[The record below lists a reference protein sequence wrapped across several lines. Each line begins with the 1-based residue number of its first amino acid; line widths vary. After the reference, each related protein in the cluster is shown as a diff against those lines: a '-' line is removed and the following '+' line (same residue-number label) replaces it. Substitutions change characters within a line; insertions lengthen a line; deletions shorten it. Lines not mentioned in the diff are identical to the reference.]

1 MDIFI
6 TVLLAAVGLVMGS
19 FAGAQVWR
27 MRARALVYA
36 KEGNQEYNKHEY
48 QTLKRLLGKKQTQDR
63 SVCLQC
69 GQQLAWT
76 DLLPLVSWVAYR
88 GKCRYC
94 HEAIGRFEPVIEA
107 LTAVLFAV
115 SFIAW
120 PYGFVSPVA
129 IALFVIWL
137 VTIVL
142 LVILAAYD
150 SKWQLLPDS
159 LNYSFMLLALV
170 FAVVRGVLLTQS
182 VGDAVNVLGSV
193 GMIAGL
199 YGALYVVSRGAWV
212 GFGDVKLGVGLGLL
226 LGDWRLAFLAV
237 FLANFIGSL
246 LVLPGVLSKK
256 LTTKS
261 RIAFGPLLIVGTLL
275 AFWWGNQWLEWI
287 FYGNL
292 FIA

>member
-27 MRARALVYA
+27 MRARALAYA

-107 LTAVLFAV
+107 VMAVLFAI

-137 VTIVL
+137 VAIVL

-170 FAVVRGVLLTQS
+170 FAVMRGVLLTHGA
-182 VGDAVNVLGSV
+182 GDAVNVLGSV

-199 YGALYVVSRGAWV
+199 YGALYAVSRGSWV

-287 FYGNL
+287 FYGNV